1 MSILK
6 NTRYRLG
13 CTDNVEPA
21 DHKLRESDVLL
32 RRVLSEAS
40 RELQTVI
47 YLDPRAFTRHCVGWW
62 LQSSLRGFHVSILPD
77 PKQIVI
83 ATNINHIRAVII
95 NAGPAP
101 SSSPSVVRSISRV
114 TQLLPDAP
122 IILLSNHEDAEHI
135 QKAFEIGVRG
145 YVPLACRRWW
155 PSRQFGW
162 SAPGDLRPGLHPGV
176 VFARSRG
183 RGRHAFD
190 R

>member
-114 TQLLPDAP
+114 TQLLPDVP
-122 IILLSNHEDAEHI
+122 IILLSNHEDAENI

-145 YVPLACRRWW
+145 YVPTSLPSLVAIEAVRLVCAGGPSPRPPSWCRLCALA
-155 PSRQFGW
+155 
-162 SAPGDLRPGLHPGV
+162 RPRA
-176 VFARSRG
+176 ARL
-183 RGRHAFD
+183 
-190 R
+190 